1 MCLIPV
7 LFPPMQYEIVIIR
20 LTSDKG
26 LAKGKTEK
34 VLANER
40 NMLGRIPSLNQM
52 IVRKGSF

>member
-40 NMLGRIPSLNQM
+40 NMLGKISSLNQM
-52 IVRKGSF
+52 IIRKG